1 MIQMISSSSC
11 WMITSVNHVQNLL
24 LFIMATGSIVIK
36 IACNVL
42 LKMYWANKWCTV
54 QQWCLMT
61 WVKDC
66 YCRLTFVGLHQR
78 QLLSNSPSH
87 NFTNLGNQIPVY
99 LLPKVCFSIPEHCCC
114 TICML
119 TLIIYSFLCF
129 AGMWVGAI
137 IPVYSKD
144 MNMYHNV
151 EYQFWCITE
160 VKVTNYLS
168 SASINCMSLCHFLR
182 TIHRYTKKILGNV
195 YVDETK

>member
-1 MIQMISSSSC
+1 
-11 WMITSVNHVQNLL
+11 
-24 LFIMATGSIVIK
+24 
-36 IACNVL
+36 
-42 LKMYWANKWCTV
+42 
-54 QQWCLMT
+54 MT
-61 WVKDC
+61 FVKDC

-78 QLLSNSPSH
+78 QLLLCLSWHQSLNSPSH

-99 LLPKVCFSIPEHCCC
+99 LLPKVCFSNPEHCCF

-119 TLIIYSFLCF
+119 TLNIYPFLCF

-160 VKVTNYLS
+160 VKVRNYLS
-168 SASINCMSLCHFLR
+168 SVSINNNIIVGLSVIFW
-182 TIHRYTKKILGNV
+182 KQ
-195 YVDETK
+195 